1 MFETSVIHISAKIF
15 KYLCKLTLVNVWG
28 KLILIGL

>member
-1 MFETSVIHISAKIF
+1 MFEASVNHISAKIF
-15 KYLCKLTLVNVWG
+15 KYLYKLTLVNVWE